1 MKNKYWQP
9 LLDARAAVQAARCLT
24 PEAIEAA
31 KKPRVPYVLGDGE
44 RFTGNIHPDD
54 EHMRRR
60 RWHVEDDDGNTV
72 LMVEPA
78 LAYAARVH
86 PPQPVKVLPPKK
98 AAKLRAALAA
108 CEVAYEL
115 WIEEEVRLARWRNGS
130 VSP

>member
-31 KKPRVPYVLGDGE
+31 KKPRGPYVLGDGE

-54 EHMRRR
+54 YFKRRGGR
-60 RWHVEDDDGNTV
+60 YVENDKGDRV
-72 LMVEPA
+72 FVVESP
-78 LAYAARVH
+78 LDYAARVH
-86 PPQPVKVLPPKK
+86 PPQPVKALPPKK

-115 WIEEEVRLARWRNGS
+115 WIEEEVRIARWQ
-130 VSP
+130 